1 MFTKKNILMITIKYL
16 IQSKSKTAP
25 IYIYI
30 SAGRGKLYKRK
41 TKEIISPSHWN
52 NKKGSVKTLT
62 ALPTETITALNET
75 TERLNRLKAFLFRE
89 YNGSKDEV
97 CSEWLTEKIEE
108 FYTGKKAQGFEY
120 LSRYLEY
127 FEREYLPSQ
136 KAMHKVRKQ
145 RFINLIGR
153 LKVFF
158 GKDYPSIK
166 IKDINALTLG
176 KFSLFLEKQGLSKNT
191 AISRIMNLRFML
203 KKSRSK
209 GVELASDLYDYHEK
223 QDKTPTPYLTEEEL
237 KKIKS
242 LDLEDERLRI
252 GREWLIIGCYTG
264 QRISDFIRM
273 DKSMIN
279 TIKGREYIILTQEKT
294 STNVV
299 IPLHQEVKEILSRYN
314 GNFPPRRGGSLNN
327 DTAILNKQI
336 RTLCKLAGI
345 DRKER
350 GRIYDPKQG
359 RYIYGEYP
367 LYQIASSHICRRSF
381 ASNHYG
387 KVPTPIIMSI
397 TGHKQES
404 TFLNYIGVDD
414 STLSEQIFNYW
425 DK

>member
-1 MFTKKNILMITIKYL
+1 M
-16 IQSKSKTAP
+16 
-25 IYIYI
+25 
-30 SAGRGKLYKRK
+30 
-41 TKEIISPSHWN
+41 
-52 NKKGSVKTLT
+52 
-62 ALPTETITALNET
+62 
-75 TERLNRLKAFLFRE
+75 
-89 YNGSKDEV
+89 
-97 CSEWLTEKIEE
+97 
-108 FYTGKKAQGFEY
+108 
-120 LSRYLEY
+120 
-127 FEREYLPSQ
+127 
-136 KAMHKVRKQ
+136 
-145 RFINLIGR
+145 
-153 LKVFF
+153 
-158 GKDYPSIK
+158 
-166 IKDINALTLG
+166 
-176 KFSLFLEKQGLSKNT
+176 
-191 AISRIMNLRFML
+191 
-203 KKSRSK
+203 
-209 GVELASDLYDYHEK
+209 
-223 QDKTPTPYLTEEEL
+223 
-237 KKIKS
+237 
-242 LDLEDERLRI
+242 DLEDERLRI
-252 GREWLIIGCYTG
+252 GRDWLLIGCYTG

-273 DKSMIN
+273 EKSMIN

-299 IPLHQEVKEILSRYN
+299 IPLHQEVKEILSRYK

-367 LYQIASSHICRRSF
+367 LCQIASSHICRRSF

>member
-41 TKEIISPSHWN
+41 TREMISPCHWN

-120 LSRYLEY
+120 LSRYLGY

-145 RFINLIGR
+145 RFINLIG
-153 LKVFF
+153 
-158 GKDYPSIK
+158 
-166 IKDINALTLG
+166 
-176 KFSLFLEKQGLSKNT
+176 
-191 AISRIMNLRFML
+191 
-203 KKSRSK
+203 KSRSK
-209 GVELASDLYDYHEK
+209 GVELAGDLFDYHEK

-252 GREWLIIGCYTG
+252 GRDWLIIGCYTG

-327 DTAILNKQI
+327 DTAILNEQI
-336 RTLCKLAGI
+336 KTLCKLAGI

-359 RYIYGEYP
+359 RYIHGEYP